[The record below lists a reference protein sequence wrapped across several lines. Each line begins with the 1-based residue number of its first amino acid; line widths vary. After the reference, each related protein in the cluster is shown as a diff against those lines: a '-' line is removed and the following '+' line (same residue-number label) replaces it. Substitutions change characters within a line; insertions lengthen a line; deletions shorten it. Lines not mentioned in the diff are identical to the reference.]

1 MLFAI
6 LTCAFGSSL
15 ERLLDDFGP
24 NSNYVLL
31 AGDAAGIRVAVS
43 GGSRGPGASMCEPY
57 LIWSATKI
65 TTAAAIGAAVAEGYL
80 GWDDRVHQH
89 IDWWTSDEADGRS
102 HVTLKHL
109 LSLSSGFGARY
120 NDNCG
125 ISNDRTYDTERCV
138 KEIYNSTSAG
148 FGCFSEAGRF
158 ITSTKCYSDYESGS
172 RFAYA
177 ESPFPIAQLV
187 AMKATNEPT
196 WRDFFRRFFADPLN
210 LTEASVVNIREEK
223 QMRNEFV
230 HATLLPSGPMV
241 YGFWNPSHPD
251 GGAHLIISP
260 LAYARFLTEFSSG
273 RFVCDKESILNGYIR
288 GYPEKGREWGGIYD
302 DSSYGLG
309 NWVFPDST
317 GYESPGMQGVQPFI
331 FGEAN
336 ESLHES
342 GGWIYLG
349 QKAESIIPWYFHG
362 FSGIFSLINGASDDV
377 VTLTSD
383 VQRAVGNL
391 LQSTQEIVP
400 MEQLCPSLPQR
411 ATPSPTGAAIPTSI
425 PTSPSSILD
434 AELDEPL
441 MSASFLIAQVSVG
454 VLACQS

>member
-148 FGCFSEAGRF
+148 FGCFSEVGWF
-158 ITSTKCYSDYESGS
+158 VSSTKCYSDYESGS

-241 YGFWNPSHPD
+241 YGFWNPNHPD

-288 GYPEKGREWGGIYD
+288 GYPENGREWGGIYD

-342 GGWIYLG
+342 GSWIYLG
-349 QKAESIIPWYFHG
+349 QKAESIIPWYYHG
-362 FSGIFSLINGASDDV
+362 FSGVFSLINGASDDV

-411 ATPSPTGAAIPTSI
+411 ATPSPTGAAIP
-425 PTSPSSILD
+425 SSILD